1 LTLKWLRVN
10 IYLILLGKQKEVDMT
25 QETIT
30 SNYQILPALEPQINS
45 NTFYVDP
52 DTGIEIDLNHQSQI
66 ASHLTSYLRN
76 YRWHRE
82 CRRGL
87 DRVLKRLSE
96 SDLMGKDHI
105 EAYLREKHR
114 RRLRPTTIN
123 NSFLAIDSFISFIK
137 KQGKV
142 HLEEITRQDIEGWIE
157 RQEDRGVKAS
167 TLDTRLGMLK
177 AFLRYLIERDVL
189 PMDLLIRKISI
200 KVPDA
205 LPRAMDPDD
214 VRQIIGAL
222 EGVRDRAIILVL
234 LRTAMR
240 VGEMLNT
247 VVEDVNLKERRIEI
261 YEAEKT
267 RVGRVVYLSDDAM
280 KALEAWI
287 KVRDPY
293 KTYLFYSQ
301 GKNRHSISYQAVRAI
316 FAKHLEKAGISHK
329 GYTIHCLRH
338 TCATELLNAG
348 MRLECVQQLLGHSSV
363 EMTRRYARLTDRTR
377 EEEYF
382 KAMAII
388 ERGEDNGDYKLDSEL
403 SAFLEKTQLLP

>member
-1 LTLKWLRVN
+1 
-10 IYLILLGKQKEVDMT
+10 MT
-25 QETIT
+25 QEIIT
-30 SNYQILPALEPQINS
+30 SNYQVLPALQPQINT
-45 NTFYVDP
+45 NPLYVDI
-52 DTGIEIDLNHQSQI
+52 DAAVEIDSSPQSQSEI
-66 ASHLTSYLRN
+66 PQTLSSRN
-76 YRWHRE
+76 YRWQVE

-87 DRVLKRLSE
+87 DIILRRLSE
-96 SDLMGKDHI
+96 RGLIGKDHI
-105 EAYLREKHR
+105 EEYLREKHR

-123 NSFLAIDSFISFIK
+123 NTFLAIESFISFIQ

-157 RQEDRGVKAS
+157 HQEDRGVKAS
-167 TLDTRLGMLK
+167 TLDTCLGMLK
-177 AFLRYLIERDVL
+177 AFLRYLIERGVL
-189 PMDLLIRKISI
+189 PMDLLVRKISI

-214 VRQIIGAL
+214 VRQLIAAL
-222 EGVRDRAIILVL
+222 EGVRDRAMILVL

-240 VGEMLNT
+240 VGELLNT
-247 VVEDVNLKERRIEI
+247 IVEDVNLKERRIEI

-280 KALEAWI
+280 KALEAWL
-287 KVRDPY
+287 KVRDPH

-301 GKNRHSISYQAVRAI
+301 GKQRHSISYQAVRAI
-316 FAKHLEKAGISHK
+316 FTKHLEMAGISHK